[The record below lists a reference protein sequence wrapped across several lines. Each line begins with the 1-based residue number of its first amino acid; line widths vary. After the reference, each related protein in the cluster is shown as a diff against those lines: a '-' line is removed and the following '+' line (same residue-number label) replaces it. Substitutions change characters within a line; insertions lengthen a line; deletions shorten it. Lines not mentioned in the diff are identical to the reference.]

1 MTGTYRINRRQEG
14 RSAWSA
20 PLLGLLAVTLVG
32 CGGLLEVSNPNN
44 IKGDDV
50 ELPAAGTALASGA
63 LARVAFGVNG
73 SSLPYHTATDELEWS
88 GSRDGWRELDQGKLS
103 NAFNEFIDGAVNSG
117 FPRMAEGRWLA
128 DEAIKVLETQRDAG
142 TIVNRQDLARAYLY
156 GAIAYV
162 HIANVFD
169 DFALSDRA
177 EAAPP
182 VGRAN
187 MGSFYDTAIDYLT
200 KGLAIATGE
209 LAHTTRA
216 MRARANFD
224 RAIWEQ
230 ISPPPKGGAGLV
242 SATSSYVA
250 AAVADAQ
257 AALASA
263 PSPGWRFQF
272 LWSSATGSNQH
283 GAEIVSRQ
291 EMRLGPTY
299 VKPSPTAPTWLDEVV
314 LMDPIDNK
322 PAPIVDAIQKEFR
335 AGGFFPPYTVVSTR
349 ELHLIL
355 AEAALAGVGAAGTFQ
370 ININNL
376 RALDGLSD
384 WTPASSVSAA
394 DLLQHSRQ
402 SNLFLQTRRLS
413 DHYRFG
419 VPSREWLSGAQ
430 ALTRPGTLLPISAT
444 ECLANPHIGAANC
457 ST

>member
-1 MTGTYRINRRQEG
+1 M
-14 RSAWSA
+14 
-20 PLLGLLAVTLVG
+20 G
-32 CGGLLEVSNPNN
+32 CGGLLDVSNPNN
-44 IKGDDV
+44 IKGEDV
-50 ELPAAGTALASGA
+50 ELPAAGTALANGA

-73 SSLPYHTATDELEWS
+73 SALPYHTATDELEWS

-128 DEAIKVLETQRDAG
+128 DEAIRVLEKQAQASPP
-142 TIVNRQDLARAYLY
+142 TIVNIVDLARAYLY
-156 GAIAYV
+156 AAIAYV

-177 EAAPP
+177 EPAPP
-182 VGRAN
+182 VGRPG

-200 KGLAIATGE
+200 KGLAIASGRDAS
-209 LAHTTRA
+209 LAHTIRA

-224 RAIWEQ
+224 RAIWEL

-242 SATSSYVA
+242 NAASSYVTN
-250 AAVADAQ
+250 AVADAQ
-257 AALASA
+257 AALGTA
-263 PSPGWRFQF
+263 PSPDWRFQF

-299 VKPSPTAPTWLDEVV
+299 VEPSPTSPTWLNNVV
-314 LMDPIDNK
+314 LMDPIDNE
-322 PAPIVDAIQKEFR
+322 PSPIVDAIQKEFR

-355 AEAALAGVGAAGTFQ
+355 AEAALAAGDMPGFEDA
-370 ININNL
+370 INDL
-376 RALDGLSD
+376 RDLDGLTD
-384 WTPASSVSAA
+384 WNRSAPQAPAL
-394 DLLQHSRQ
+394 DLLIHSRQ

-419 VPSREWLSGAQ
+419 VPSREWLSGSQ